1 MKFRAVCKFNWS
13 TIVPLDCEQR
23 KRYTHKVSTINP
35 GPQQVKRALSRMLH
49 AVDRN
54 RTFPS
59 AGRGSQVCCDCKP
72 ESFPWCHGYA
82 PIDLYDSSGAII
94 ASFLRISYLVQHVKF
109 RFGPSQGTPKIP
121 AQVLR
126 WNFGGP
132 PRQTPLAFSCPQ
144 LHIMWVMSLL
154 GDPKNSSAG
163 PALEFGGPP
172 KRDHQN
178 SSKDLRTS
186 QMRSPPP
193 FFSSFCNT

>member
-1 MKFRAVCKFNWS
+1 MGLTKQSKFPREKLDTFIAPSLIMKFRAVYNFNWS

-54 RTFPS
+54 RIFPS

-109 RFGPSQGTPKIP
+109 RFSIRKTYIIKCITKII
-121 AQVLR
+121 V
-126 WNFGGP
+126 
-132 PRQTPLAFSCPQ
+132 S
-144 LHIMWVMSLL
+144 
-154 GDPKNSSAG
+154 
-163 PALEFGGPP
+163 
-172 KRDHQN
+172 
-178 SSKDLRTS
+178 
-186 QMRSPPP
+186 
-193 FFSSFCNT
+193 

>member
-54 RTFPS
+54 RIFPS

-109 RFGPSQGTPKIP
+109 RFSM
-121 AQVLR
+121 V
-126 WNFGGP
+126 P
-132 PRQTPLAFSCPQ
+132 PRGPQKFQRRSCAGILGVLPDRPPLAFSCPQ

-163 PALEFGGPP
+163 PALEFWGSPQEGPP
-172 KRDHQN
+172 KFQ
-178 SSKDLRTS
+178 
-186 QMRSPPP
+186 
-193 FFSSFCNT
+193 

>member
-1 MKFRAVCKFNWS
+1 MGLTKTKQISTGKTRHFYCASLIMKFRAVCKFNWS

-109 RFGPSQGTPKIP
+109 RFSM
-121 AQVLR
+121 V
-126 WNFGGP
+126 P
-132 PRQTPLAFSCPQ
+132 PRGPQKFQRRSCAG
-144 LHIMWVMSLL
+144 IL
-154 GDPKNSSAG
+154 GVLPDR
-163 PALEFGGPP
+163 PP
-172 KRDHQN
+172 
-178 SSKDLRTS
+178 
-186 QMRSPPP
+186 
-193 FFSSFCNT
+193 

>member
-1 MKFRAVCKFNWS
+1 MNWS

-54 RTFPS
+54 RIFPS

-132 PRQTPLAFSCPQ
+132 SRQTPLAFSCPQ

-163 PALEFGGPP
+163 PALEFWGSPQEGPP
-172 KRDHQN
+172 KFQ
-178 SSKDLRTS
+178 
-186 QMRSPPP
+186 
-193 FFSSFCNT
+193 

>member
-35 GPQQVKRALSRMLH
+35 GPQQVKGALSRMLH

-94 ASFLRISYLVQHVKF
+94 ASFLGISYLVQHANLGF
-109 RFGPSQGTPKIP
+109 SMIPPRGPQKNPP
-121 AQVLR
+121 QVLH
-126 WNFGGP
+126 WNFVG
-132 PRQTPLAFSCPQ
+132 
-144 LHIMWVMSLL
+144 
-154 GDPKNSSAG
+154 
-163 PALEFGGPP
+163 P

-193 FFSSFCNT
+193 FFPSFVIPE

>member
-1 MKFRAVCKFNWS
+1 MNWS

-54 RTFPS
+54 RIFPS

-109 RFGPSQGTPKIP
+109 RFSMVP
-121 AQVLR
+121 
-126 WNFGGP
+126 
-132 PRQTPLAFSCPQ
+132 
-144 LHIMWVMSLL
+144 

-163 PALEFGGPP
+163 PALEFWGSSQTDPPSIFMSPVAHHVGYVPAGGPQ
-172 KRDHQN
+172 KFQR
-178 SSKDLRTS
+178 
-186 QMRSPPP
+186 RSCTGILGVPPRGTTKI
-193 FFSSFCNT
+193 SVRICGQVK